1 MAIETFLIG
10 SMVAVFITIFVLY
23 IYLIYL
29 ISIQSSIKGIKKKF
43 FVAMISVLNNAE
55 NEDSCIKQL
64 NLNFKKL
71 SESYS
76 NFSSELKSSLDLLE
90 EMIFEIDTLGE
101 IKFEKRYGIKVTNDI
116 RNKIIRIIENMREQN
131 PFVSISSK
139 EANLLRSLNHAIES
153 GNEDLGHTI
162 LKQLSEEIGTLE
174 SIISIQDKRNN
185 KSYIIAIV
193 GVILTSFFGIFAL
206 IN

>member
-1 MAIETFLIG
+1 
-10 SMVAVFITIFVLY
+10 
-23 IYLIYL
+23 
-29 ISIQSSIKGIKKKF
+29 
-43 FVAMISVLNNAE
+43 MISVLNNAE